1 MDVLGAVFLTQDA
14 DMVVEELELDE
25 PGQGEVLVRYGA
37 SGLCHSDLS
46 IINGTLPL
54 PGPSILGHE
63 GAGVVEAVGPGVTSV
78 VPGDTVIV
86 SFIQACGRCFH
97 CVRGEGQLCEAGLLG
112 QPRFTRRDGA
122 KIVGALGGCASFAQ
136 CTVIP
141 EGSVVKVETSVPVEQ
156 LALIGCGVTTGTGAV
171 LNTAGVEPGSS
182 VAVVGCGGV
191 GTAAVQGARIAG
203 ASTIIAVDVAE
214 SKLDTA
220 RKLGATDGV
229 LAGAGHDP
237 VGAVRELTGGRGVD
251 YAFEVIGN
259 AATLRQAYDMVRR
272 RGTVVAVGVPA
283 LDAQLALP
291 IADLIMGE
299 KAVLGSLYGSA
310 QIARDFPRLVRFIET
325 GQLDVGAMVSRTISL
340 DEVNDGFDAM
350 RKGEVIRSVIS
361 YA

>member
-1 MDVLGAVFLTQDA
+1 MNVLGAVFLAQNE

-25 PGQGEVLVRYGA
+25 PGPGEVLVRYGA

-46 IINGTLPL
+46 VINGTLPL

-78 VPGDTVIV
+78 APGDKVIA

-97 CVRGEGQLCEAGLLG
+97 CIRGEGQLCETGLIAM
-112 QPRFTRRDGA
+112 PKFTRSDGGRVA
-122 KIVGALGGCASFAQ
+122 GALGGCATFAQ

-141 EGSVVKVETSVPVEQ
+141 ERSVVKVETTVPIEQ

-171 LNTAGVEPGSS
+171 LNTAKVEPGST

-191 GTAAVQGARIAG
+191 GNAVVQGARIAG

-214 SKLDTA
+214 SKIDMA
-220 RKLGATDGV
+220 RKLGATDGA
-229 LAGAGHDP
+229 LAGEGRDP
-237 VGAVRELTGGRGVD
+237 VGEVRRLTGGRGVD

-283 LDAQLALP
+283 FDAQLALP
-291 IADLIMGE
+291 ISDLIMGE

-310 QIARDFPRLVRFIET
+310 QISRDFPRLVRFIET
-325 GQLDVGAMVSRTISL
+325 GQLDVEAMVSRTISL
-340 DEVNDGFDAM
+340 EEVNDGFDAM
-350 RKGEVIRSVIS
+350 RNGEVIRSVIS